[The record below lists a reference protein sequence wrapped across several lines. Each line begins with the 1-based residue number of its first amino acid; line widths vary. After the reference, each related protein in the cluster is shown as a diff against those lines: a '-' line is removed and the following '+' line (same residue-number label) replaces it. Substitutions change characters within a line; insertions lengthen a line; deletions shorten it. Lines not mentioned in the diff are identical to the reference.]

1 MGNTTVI
8 NANYDVKTAITG
20 DMKNSLTRVSYDLV
34 CKIWVWR
41 AYEGFLKCQFLN
53 FKPKSKWKKI
63 EITLE
68 KGFIF
73 APRKFLSKILDIK
86 QEIVKLKVEIFHW
99 NLTLCVPSG
108 RFDVN
113 K

>member
-1 MGNTTVI
+1 MGNMMVI
-8 NANYDVKTAITG
+8 NANYDLKTAITR

-41 AYEGFLKCQFLN
+41 AYEGLLKCQFLN

-63 EITLE
+63 KITLE

-73 APRKFLSKILDIK
+73 APRKFFK
-86 QEIVKLKVEIFHW
+86 QNF
-99 NLTLCVPSG
+99 
-108 RFDVN
+108 R
-113 K
+113 